1 MTKRLLIYEAARP
14 HAVFKIVSI
23 LNASNYIFFLLGRWL
38 PRLGPARPGSARRAP
53 TRAMFPLGARNLG
66 VSTGSRRCQASE
78 LISIDRIST
87 APISRNL
94 WGPVSVSLSL
104 LLFRAEAGSKIPLLD
119 APTRCINSKKVRR
132 GTVGKLAN
140 RCFRQRI
147 RNIIADNFIC
157 FKNERFSEPKS
168 RKPRLKFFWL
178 QIGLAPR
185 RCSLP
190 TPLVFTLPS
199 KMMKTSIFFLS
210 RHGLVSR
217 IFLIPMIK
225 KEKGLHFFYFKT
237 K

>member
-1 MTKRLLIYEAARP
+1 MKRRGLTQFSRLYLFWTLRIT
-14 HAVFKIVSI
+14 F
-23 LNASNYIFFLLGRWL
+23 FFLLGRWL

-104 LLFRAEAGSKIPLLD
+104 FLLLFRAEAGSKIPLLD
-119 APTRCINSKKVRR
+119 ARCTDSVYQLEESTERNCWKVLERR
-132 GTVGKLAN
+132 KVAFVKG
-140 RCFRQRI
+140 FEI
-147 RNIIADNFIC
+147 FIPDNFIC

-185 RCSLP
+185 RCSLL
-190 TPLVFTLPS
+190 TSSLFTLPS
-199 KMMKTSIFFLS
+199 NMMKTSIFFS
-210 RHGLVSR
+210 AGT
-217 IFLIPMIK
+217 I
-225 KEKGLHFFYFKT
+225 
-237 K
+237 

>member
-1 MTKRLLIYEAARP
+1 MVVSSLWPSDFWFMKRRGLTQFSRLYLFWTLRIT
-14 HAVFKIVSI
+14 F
-23 LNASNYIFFLLGRWL
+23 FFLLGRWL

-132 GTVGKLAN
+132 GTVGKCWKGEKLAD

-147 RNIIADNFIC
+147 RNIHSWQFHL
-157 FKNERFSEPKS
+157 F
-168 RKPRLKFFWL
+168 
-178 QIGLAPR
+178 
-185 RCSLP
+185 
-190 TPLVFTLPS
+190 
-199 KMMKTSIFFLS
+199 
-210 RHGLVSR
+210 
-217 IFLIPMIK
+217 
-225 KEKGLHFFYFKT
+225 
-237 K
+237 